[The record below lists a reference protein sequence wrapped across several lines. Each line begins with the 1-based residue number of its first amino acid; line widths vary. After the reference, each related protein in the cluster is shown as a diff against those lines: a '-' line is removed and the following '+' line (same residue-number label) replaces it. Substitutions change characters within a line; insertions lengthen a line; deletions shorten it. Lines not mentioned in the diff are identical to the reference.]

1 VKNIIVKKLTVVTFA
16 SCLLVSACSSGTT
29 VTPSSS
35 STKVTTTNQTT
46 IKPHTPV
53 DSVPVSEDT
62 QPDPKAVARN
72 QECERV
78 RPATPKPAEFDS
90 WDSPGVL
97 TTSVNI
103 DSDGNTIITGLMS
116 DEHDFDVT
124 SKRKTVG
131 VDGWSFKFL
140 AKFNQN
146 QEFLWMKCQ
155 GEETLSHWY
164 VGPTVNTDSSG
175 NIYQCDFGLSK
186 FSPAGK
192 LLWSADA
199 GEGEY
204 SACATNRSGK
214 SMMLSGF
221 QARFIDTN
229 GKIIWSAEDCMCSAA
244 TFDQEGNIFVGGQ
257 YGLEKF
263 SSSGKQLWSIYFRK
277 RDYNT
282 FGPNGYSEYGD
293 GHFVTEQVGLR
304 TDKDNNIVFVFS
316 LNLKNDLDPSSKTRV
331 LKPGW
336 LQDVAIAK
344 YTSGGELLWA
354 QKVKIPKT
362 VAKTTRYGEGYD
374 ISFMPN
380 GDIIALGGGAL
391 NYDTYH
397 SRLFIAQFASTG
409 EQTRFMWLGEYDN
422 VIHNM
427 GHHIVTDTNG
437 RTYVTSVGEKLPP
450 FLISRDM

>member
-1 VKNIIVKKLTVVTFA
+1 M
-16 SCLLVSACSSGTT
+16 
-29 VTPSSS
+29 
-35 STKVTTTNQTT
+35 
-46 IKPHTPV
+46 
-53 DSVPVSEDT
+53 
-62 QPDPKAVARN
+62 
-72 QECERV
+72 
-78 RPATPKPAEFDS
+78 
-90 WDSPGVL
+90 
-97 TTSVNI
+97 NI
-103 DSDGNTIITGLMS
+103 DSKGNTIVTGLMS
-116 DEHDFDVT
+116 DEHDFDIT

-140 AKFNQN
+140 AKFNQR

-155 GEETLSHWY
+155 GEKTLFHWY
-164 VGPTVNTDSSG
+164 NGPAVNTDSSG

-214 SMMLSGF
+214 SMMLSGL

-229 GKIIWSAEDCMCSAA
+229 GKTIWSVEDCWCSAA
-244 TFDQEGNIFVGGQ
+244 TFDQEGNIFVGSQNGIT
-257 YGLEKF
+257 KF
-263 SSSGKQLWSIYFRK
+263 STSGKQLWDINFSSRGS
-277 RDYNT
+277 D
-282 FGPNGYSEYGD
+282 FGPNGYDHVGAGGD
-293 GHFVTEQVGLR
+293 HYVTEQVGLR

-316 LNLKNDLDPSSKTRV
+316 LNLKNDLEPEDAKSRV

-344 YTSGGELLWA
+344 YTSGGKLLWA

-362 VAKTTRYGEGYD
+362 VAKTTRYAEGYD

-391 NYDTYH
+391 NYDTYD
-397 SRLFIAQFASTG
+397 SRLFLAKFTTDG
-409 EQTRFMWLGEYDN
+409 EQTRFMWLGEYQSF
-422 VIHNM
+422 IHNM
-427 GHHIVTDTNG
+427 GHHIVTNKDG

>member
-1 VKNIIVKKLTVVTFA
+1 
-16 SCLLVSACSSGTT
+16 
-29 VTPSSS
+29 
-35 STKVTTTNQTT
+35 
-46 IKPHTPV
+46 
-53 DSVPVSEDT
+53 
-62 QPDPKAVARN
+62 
-72 QECERV
+72 
-78 RPATPKPAEFDS
+78 
-90 WDSPGVL
+90 
-97 TTSVNI
+97 
-103 DSDGNTIITGLMS
+103 MS
-116 DEHDFDVT
+116 DEHDFDIT

-140 AKFNQN
+140 AKFNQR

-155 GEETLSHWY
+155 GEETLFHWY
-164 VGPTVNTDSSG
+164 NGPAVNTDSSG

-199 GEGEY
+199 GDGEY

-214 SMMLSGF
+214 SMMLSGL

-229 GKIIWSAEDCMCSAA
+229 GKTIWSAEDCMCTAA

-316 LNLKNDLDPSSKTRV
+316 LNLKNDLDPSAKTRV
-331 LKPGW
+331 LNPGW

-344 YTSGGELLWA
+344 YTSGGKLLWA

-362 VAKTTRYGEGYD
+362 VAKTTRYAEGYD
-374 ISFMPN
+374 LSFMPN

-397 SRLFIAQFASTG
+397 SRLFLAQFASTG
-409 EQTRFMWLGEYDN
+409 EQTRFMWLGEYQSS
-422 VIHNM
+422 IHNM
-427 GHHIVTDTNG
+427 GHHIVTNKNG
-437 RTYVTSVGEKLPP
+437 RTYVTSLGEQLPP
-450 FLISRDM
+450 FLLSRDM

>member
-1 VKNIIVKKLTVVTFA
+1 MKNVTVKKLSVVTIA
-16 SCLLVSACSSGTT
+16 SCLLLAACSSKNSA
-29 VTPSSS
+29 TPSSS
-35 STKVTTTNQTT
+35 SAKVTTT
-46 IKPHTPV
+46 
-53 DSVPVSEDT
+53 VSDDT
-62 QPDPKAVARN
+62 EAAREAAGRARN

-78 RPATPKPAEFDS
+78 RSTTPKPTEFDS

-97 TTSVNI
+97 TTSMDI
-103 DSDGNTIITGLMS
+103 DSEGNTIVTGLMS
-116 DEHDFDVT
+116 DEHDFDIT

-131 VDGWSFKFL
+131 VNGQSFKFL
-140 AKFNQN
+140 AKFNQR

-155 GEETLSHWY
+155 GEETLFHY
-164 VGPTVNTDSSG
+164 YNGPAVNTDSSG

-186 FSPAGK
+186 FSPTGN

-214 SMMLSGF
+214 SMILSGL

-229 GKIIWSAEDCMCSAA
+229 GKTIWSAEDCWCSAA
-244 TFDQEGNIFVGGQ
+244 TFDQEGNIFVGSQNGIT
-257 YGLEKF
+257 KF
-263 SSSGKQLWSIYFRK
+263 STSGKQLWNINFSSRGS
-277 RDYNT
+277 D
-282 FGPNGYSEYGD
+282 FGPNGYDHVGAGGD
-293 GHFVTEQVGLR
+293 HYVTEQVGLR

-316 LNLKNDLDPSSKTRV
+316 LNLKNDLEPEDAKSRV

-344 YTSGGELLWA
+344 YTSGGKLLWA

-391 NYDTYH
+391 NYDTYQ
-397 SRLFIAQFASTG
+397 SRLFLAKFTSTG

-427 GHHIVTDTNG
+427 GHHLVTNKNG
-437 RTYVTSVGEKLPP
+437 RTYVTSAGEQLPP
-450 FLISRDM
+450 FLLSRDM